1 MKGKIVFLWLF
12 LFLSTYGVA
21 FGDGSGLP
29 VPPLAPNPENIVGG
43 YVQGFF
49 TVAVDQLN
57 LNQYTHHNIH
67 ALLEWVKTA
76 EGEVRGIDKG
86 TEGRILLKRFAKPQI
101 PAKKVHLFS
110 AAVVKPNSRNLC
122 EYTDQW
128 LKDVYQFLAEDLMVP
143 RAFGVPKGKAYITE
157 LKILNKDFCGDRS
170 KAEQKAMIHGEVEIL
185 IYIEQTR

>member
-43 YVQGFF
+43 YVRGFF
-49 TVAVDQLN
+49 TAAVDQLN
-57 LNQYTHHNIH
+57 PNQYSHHNIH
-67 ALLEWVKTA
+67 VVLEWAKTA
-76 EGEVRGIDKG
+76 EGEVKGIDKG

-110 AAVVKPNSRNLC
+110 AEVVKPNSGNLC
-122 EYTDQW
+122 NWNAETLRDA
-128 LKDVYQFLAEDLMVP
+128 YQFLPEHLNVA

-157 LKILNKDFCGDRS
+157 LKILNKDFCGDLS

-185 IYIEQTR
+185 IYIE